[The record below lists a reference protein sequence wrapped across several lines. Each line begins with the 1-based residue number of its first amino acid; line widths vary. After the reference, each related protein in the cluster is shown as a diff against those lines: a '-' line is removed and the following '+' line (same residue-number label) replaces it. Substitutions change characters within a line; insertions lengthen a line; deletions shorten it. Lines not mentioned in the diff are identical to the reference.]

1 MAGIIAAI
9 PVFYRPRHGLKS
21 CRPWSGGRMK
31 FLRLMVAFSLCV
43 SAHSF
48 AQNADLKKL
57 AQQDQ
62 AVRMLPPEEA
72 SKIDSHDDDRVQLVL
87 EFLAKGTVQTPEDK
101 FYAALILDHTPLTSC
116 DGRVVAKSPYNFLLA
131 YDLAKQSFEAGY
143 KDAGILV
150 AQTMDR
156 YLSFTVGH
164 QKYGT
169 NRVYD
174 QKTGKE
180 ELVPI
185 DRSVPDSERAKYGV
199 PPLEK
204 LLKQWPEQ
212 KSEKKPAE
220 REKSH

>member
-1 MAGIIAAI
+1 MN
-9 PVFYRPRHGLKS
+9 L
-21 CRPWSGGRMK
+21 W
-31 FLRLMVAFSLCV
+31 RLIVAFSLCV
-43 SAHSF
+43 ASQSF
-48 AQNADLKKL
+48 AQNPELKKL

-62 AVRMLPPEEA
+62 AVRLLPPEEA
-72 SKIDSHDDDRVQLVL
+72 SKVQWHDDDRVQLVL

-101 FYAALILDHTPLTSC
+101 FYAALILQHTPLGSC
-116 DGRVVAKSPYNFLLA
+116 EGKVVAKSQYNYLLGH
-131 YDLAKQSFEAGY
+131 YLAKESFAAGY

-150 AQTMDR
+150 AQTTDR

-169 NRVYD
+169 SVVYN
-174 QKTGKE
+174 QTTGKE

-199 PPLEK
+199 PPLAN

-212 KSEKKPAE
+212 KAQKKPAE
-220 REKSH
+220 EKKSH

>member
-1 MAGIIAAI
+1 
-9 PVFYRPRHGLKS
+9 
-21 CRPWSGGRMK
+21 MK
-31 FLRLMVAFSLCV
+31 FLRLMVAISLCV

-48 AQNADLKKL
+48 AQNSELKKL
-57 AQQDQ
+57 AQQGE

-72 SKIDSHDDDRVQLVL
+72 RKVDWHDDDRVQQVL

-101 FYAALILDHTPLTSC
+101 FYAALILQHTPLITSC
-116 DGRVVAKSPYNFLLA
+116 EGRLVAESPYNFLLA
-131 YDLAKQSFEAGY
+131 YDLAKQSFAAGY

-156 YLSFTVGH
+156 YLSYTVGH

-174 QKTGKE
+174 QATGKE

-220 REKSH
+220 KEKSH

>member
-1 MAGIIAAI
+1 MNFWRFII
-9 PVFYRPRHGLKS
+9 
-21 CRPWSGGRMK
+21 
-31 FLRLMVAFSLCV
+31 AFSLCV
-43 SAHSF
+43 ASQSF
-48 AQNADLKKL
+48 AQNAELKKL

-72 SKIDSHDDDRVQLVL
+72 SKVGSDDDDRVQLVL
-87 EFLAKGTVQTPEDK
+87 EFLAKSTVQTPEDK
-101 FYAALILDHTPLTSC
+101 FYAALILDHTPLAFC
-116 DGRVVAKSPYNFLLA
+116 EGRIVAKSPYNFLLA
-131 YDLAKQSFEAGY
+131 HDLAKQSFEAGY
-143 KDAGILV
+143 KPAGILV

-169 NRVYD
+169 NRLYN
-174 QKTGKE
+174 QTTGKE

-199 PPLEK
+199 PPLAD

-212 KSEKKPAE
+212 KAEKKPADGK
-220 REKSH
+220 KSH

>member
-1 MAGIIAAI
+1 MNYWYLI
-9 PVFYRPRHGLKS
+9 
-21 CRPWSGGRMK
+21 
-31 FLRLMVAFSLCV
+31 VAFSLCV
-43 SAHSF
+43 APQSL
-48 AQNADLKKL
+48 AQNLELKKL

-72 SKIDSHDDDRVQLVL
+72 SKVNWHDDDRVQLVL

-101 FYAALILDHTPLTSC
+101 FYAALILDHTPLGSC
-116 DGRVVAKSPYNFLLA
+116 DDRVVAKSPYNYLLA
-131 YDLAKQSFEAGY
+131 HYLAKQSFAAGY

-169 NRVYD
+169 NRVYNQTTD
-174 QKTGKE
+174 KE

-185 DRSVPDSERAKYGV
+185 DRSVPDSERAK
-199 PPLEK
+199 
-204 LLKQWPEQ
+204 
-212 KSEKKPAE
+212 
-220 REKSH
+220 

>member
-1 MAGIIAAI
+1 
-9 PVFYRPRHGLKS
+9 
-21 CRPWSGGRMK
+21 MK
-31 FLRLMVAFSLCV
+31 FLCFIVAFSLCV
-43 SAHSF
+43 ASQSF
-48 AQNADLKKL
+48 AQNAELKKL

-62 AVRMLPPEEA
+62 AVRLLPPEEA
-72 SKIDSHDDDRVQLVL
+72 SKVEGHDDDRVQLVL

-101 FYAALILDHTPLTSC
+101 FYAALILQHTPLTSC
-116 DGRVVAKSPYNFLLA
+116 EGRVVAESPYNFLLA
-131 YDLAKQSFEAGY
+131 HYLAKQSFEAGY

-156 YLSFTVGH
+156 YLSYTVGH

-174 QKTGKE
+174 QATGKE

-199 PPLEK
+199 PALAD

-212 KSEKKPAE
+212 KAKKPAQGK
-220 REKSH
+220 KSH

>member
-1 MAGIIAAI
+1 MNYWYLI
-9 PVFYRPRHGLKS
+9 
-21 CRPWSGGRMK
+21 
-31 FLRLMVAFSLCV
+31 VAFSLCV
-43 SAHSF
+43 APQSL
-48 AQNADLKKL
+48 AQNLELKKL

-72 SKIDSHDDDRVQLVL
+72 SKVNWHDDDRVQLVL

-101 FYAALILDHTPLTSC
+101 FYAALILDHTPLGSC
-116 DGRVVAKSPYNFLLA
+116 DDRVVAKSPYNYLLA
-131 YDLAKQSFEAGY
+131 HYLAKQSFAAGY

-169 NRVYD
+169 NRVYNQTTD
-174 QKTGKE
+174 KE

-199 PPLEK
+199 PPLAE
-204 LLKQWPEQ
+204 LLKTWPEQ
-212 KSEKKPAE
+212 KTEKKPVA
-220 REKSH
+220 K